1 MKPFTYFATA
11 VAAIALAGCTVH
23 QTEAPPLSGPSEL
36 ALSLSMTSVPD
47 TISQDGG
54 SQASVKV
61 TAKGPDGKAVSAL
74 PFRVEMRAPDASGN
88 MVPQDFGTLSAR
100 TVVTGTD
107 GVASVVYT
115 APAAPSGGITGTCN
129 GLTGI
134 CVDIVMTPT
143 SNNFSTAQSTTTTIR
158 LVPPGVILPPAGTP
172 TAAFTFTPTPV
183 TQGSAVTFDG
193 SGSTAGAGATQISTY
208 AWSFGDGGSAS
219 GKTISHTF
227 TSAASFNVTLTVTND
242 RGLSASSTQAVV
254 VGALAVPVPKFVFSP
269 TAPTAG
275 QSVVFNAD
283 GSTAASGHN
292 LTQFSWNFGDGVN
305 STASGIVTSHTFS
318 AAGSYNVVL
327 SVLDD
332 AGQKGTTSQT
342 VVVATASGG
351 SSASA
356 PTVDFVFS
364 PSSPQTNQSVF
375 FDASAARAT
384 SGHSLT
390 SFVWNFGDGSTA
402 TTTTPTT
409 THTYTIAGTFNVVLT
424 VTDDQNLSTT
434 KTNAVTV
441 TSTTSGLSAAFTI
454 SPTAPASGQLVT
466 FNANTST
473 PLNQITQF
481 DWDFGDGTVINGTA
495 GSAGC
500 QSSCGMIINHTF
512 NTVNGG
518 TFTIRL
524 TVHDSTGKTAT
535 ATNTAAVAAGA
546 DPTAAFSASPN
557 PATLA
562 GGGVNV
568 TFTDS
573 SSTAAPGNAITAW
586 QWNFGDGSALATTQN
601 PTHAYTAKG
610 TYSVT
615 LTVTQTNGRT

>member
-115 APAAPSGGITGTCN
+115 APAAPS
-129 GLTGI
+129 
-134 CVDIVMTPT
+134 
-143 SNNFSTAQSTTTTIR
+143 NNFSTAQSTTTTIR
-158 LVPPGVILPPAGTP
+158 LVPPGVIRPPAGTP

-292 LTQFSWNFGDGVN
+292 LTQFSWNFGDRVN

-441 TSTTSGLSAAFTI
+441 TSTTSG
-454 SPTAPASGQLVT
+454 
-466 FNANTST
+466 
-473 PLNQITQF
+473 
-481 DWDFGDGTVINGTA
+481 
-495 GSAGC
+495 
-500 QSSCGMIINHTF
+500 
-512 NTVNGG
+512 
-518 TFTIRL
+518 
-524 TVHDSTGKTAT
+524 
-535 ATNTAAVAAGA
+535 
-546 DPTAAFSASPN
+546 
-557 PATLA
+557 
-562 GGGVNV
+562 
-568 TFTDS
+568 
-573 SSTAAPGNAITAW
+573 
-586 QWNFGDGSALATTQN
+586 
-601 PTHAYTAKG
+601 
-610 TYSVT
+610 
-615 LTVTQTNGRT
+615 